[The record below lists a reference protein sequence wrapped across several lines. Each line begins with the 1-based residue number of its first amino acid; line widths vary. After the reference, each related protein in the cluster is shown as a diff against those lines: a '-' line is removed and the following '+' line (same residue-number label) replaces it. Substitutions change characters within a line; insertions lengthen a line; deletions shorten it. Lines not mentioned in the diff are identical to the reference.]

1 MSIWTRYRGRGA
13 RSPRALPLA
22 PSPNA
27 LDIFDRSNIRMLV
40 ALKNFLTLC
49 VRGVAILV
57 LVLED
62 NVSRSYAV
70 PMAIGG
76 LVGGYVGGM
85 VSHRANRTV
94 VRFIVIAVGFAAS
107 AYYFWK
113 LYGPTV
119 VRAGAE

>member
-1 MSIWTRYRGRGA
+1 
-13 RSPRALPLA
+13 
-22 PSPNA
+22 
-27 LDIFDRSNIRMLV
+27 
-40 ALKNFLTLC
+40 
-49 VRGVAILV
+49 
-57 LVLED
+57 
-62 NVSRSYAV
+62 V

-107 AYYFWK
+107 AYYFRK